1 MGKKRSRWR
10 RGLLIVYMF
19 MAVCVLPPSLT
30 VCAQEPQGEEAD
42 NPVYDRLKSRIETA
56 WDDGMKQIEET
67 DLIEI
72 SGNLVERLLRGIA
85 AGLYRN
91 LQSIKAGS
99 LLAGGDFIP
108 VWRCP
113 CTACAEG
120 QKNAEN
126 GGRRMY
132 VYHSGGSSGICFWH
146 IMVRQLFPMM
156 KTKL

>member
-1 MGKKRSRWR
+1 MGKKCSRWR
-10 RGLLIVYMF
+10 RGLLIVYML

-30 VCAQEPQGEEAD
+30 VGAQEPQGEEAD

-67 DLIEI
+67 DPIEI

-99 LLAGGDFIP
+99 LLAGGISFLFGVVLALLARKDKKMRKMAVGVCMCTIP
-108 VWRCP
+108 AVLLVFVFGISW
-113 CTACAEG
+113 
-120 QKNAEN
+120 
-126 GGRRMY
+126 Y
-132 VYHSGGSSGICFWH
+132 VSFF
-146 IMVRQLFPMM
+146 R
-156 KTKL
+156 